1 MDRVPPGGAL
11 IVSNHSGGPFAMDV
25 PTLWREF
32 FAKFGYDRPIYTL
45 GHDILFSGPLAGLM
59 AQLGMIRAS
68 WDNAWR
74 RCDRARW

>member
-1 MDRVPPGGAL
+1 MDRVPPEWFDTISAPP
-11 IVSNHSGGPFAMDV
+11 GGPFAMDV

-32 FAKFGYDRPIYTL
+32 YAKFGYDRPIYTL